1 MFWGGGGEIF
11 AFENYPQM
19 TMVFLVLAVEVCV
32 SLPYG
37 CKLAVL
43 GLAEVSG
50 RRWIDILHLNF
61 GEKILRD
68 TFLLMSSG
76 SESEENQVVMVTKGG
91 LKFLMQLNKSDSE
104 LLGFNLNFFN

>member
-37 CKLAVL
+37 HELAVL
-43 GLAEVSG
+43 GLAEVPG
-50 RRWIDILHLNF
+50 RR
-61 GEKILRD
+61 
-68 TFLLMSSG
+68 
-76 SESEENQVVMVTKGG
+76 
-91 LKFLMQLNKSDSE
+91 
-104 LLGFNLNFFN
+104 